1 MKNFSLYILFNV
13 LLLALIIITLK
24 TFDID
29 FDKYTFALVL
39 YNTIITVII
48 FYETK

>member
-1 MKNFSLYILFNV
+1 MKNFSLYILFN
-13 LLLALIIITLK
+13 LLLLTSIIITLK

-29 FDKYTFALVL
+29 FDKYTFALIL
-39 YNTIITVII
+39 HNTIITVIT